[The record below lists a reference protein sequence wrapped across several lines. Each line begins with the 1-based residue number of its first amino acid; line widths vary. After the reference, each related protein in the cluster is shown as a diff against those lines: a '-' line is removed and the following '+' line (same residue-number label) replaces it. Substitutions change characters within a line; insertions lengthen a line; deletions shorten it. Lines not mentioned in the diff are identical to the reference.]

1 MKKVNW
7 SGVKKVLLEIV
18 GVLVVSAVFLG
29 VLFALAE
36 PFMSKGERVYAKD
49 KNADLGQNNENK
61 AVVVVAEEDESI
73 QEPIPEQPKRISL
86 GEFKLTAYCS
96 CKKCCGFWAN
106 GRPLD
111 ENGNDVVIGA
121 SGERLYQGVS
131 IAVDPAVIPYDS
143 KVYIDGKEY
152 IAHDCGGAI
161 KGNRIDVY
169 FDNHQD
175 ALDFGVQYANV
186 EVDAK

>member
-7 SGVKKVLLEIV
+7 LEVKKVFLEIV
-18 GVLVVSAVFLG
+18 CWFVVSAVFWG
-29 VLFALAE
+29 VLFAVAQ
-36 PFMSKGERVYAKD
+36 PFMSKGECVYSKD

-61 AVVVVAEEDESI
+61 AAVVVLEEN
-73 QEPIPEQPKRISL
+73 EPVPEQPKRISL

-96 CKKCCGFWAN
+96 CVKCCGFWAN
-106 GRPLD
+106 SRPID
-111 ENGNDVVIGA
+111 ENGNDIVIGA
-121 SGERLYQGVS
+121 SGERLYHGVS

>member
-1 MKKVNW
+1 MRKIKW
-7 SGVKKVLLEIV
+7 SGVKKVFFEIV
-18 GVLVVSAVFLG
+18 GVLVVSAVFFG

-36 PFMSKGERVYAKD
+36 PFMSKGDVVYRETEKA
-49 KNADLGQNNENK
+49 NLTQNKENK
-61 AVVVVAEEDESI
+61 AVAVIVDEKELV
-73 QEPIPEQPKRISL
+73 QEPIIEQPKRISL

-96 CKKCCGFWAN
+96 CKKCCGFWSY
-106 GRPLD
+106 GRPFD
-111 ENGNDVVIGA
+111 EKGNDIVIGA

-152 IAHDCGGAI
+152 IAHDCGGSI
-161 KGNRIDVY
+161 KGNRIDIY

-186 EVDAK
+186 EVEG

>member
-7 SGVKKVLLEIV
+7 SGVKKVFFEIV
-18 GVLVVSAVFLG
+18 GVLVVSAVFWG
-29 VLFALAE
+29 VLFAVAQ
-36 PFMSKGERVYAKD
+36 PFMSKGECVYKKEENVD
-49 KNADLGQNNENK
+49 FGQNNESN
-61 AVVVVAEEDESI
+61 AVLVIAEGKETV

-96 CKKCCGFWAN
+96 CKKCCGFWAYS
-106 GRPLD
+106 RPLD
-111 ENGNDVVIGA
+111 ENGNDIVIGA
-121 SGERLYQGVS
+121 TGERLYQGVS
-131 IAVDPAVIPYDS
+131 IAVDPAVISYDS

-175 ALDFGVQYANV
+175 ALDFGVQYAIV
-186 EVDAK
+186 EVDG

>member
-1 MKKVNW
+1 MKKVSW
-7 SGVKKVLLEIV
+7 SGVKKVFLEIV
-18 GVLVVSAVFLG
+18 GVLVVSAVFWG

-36 PFMSKGERVYAKD
+36 PFMSKGECVYGKD

-61 AVVVVAEEDESI
+61 AVLVIAEEK
-73 QEPIPEQPKRISL
+73 EPVPEQPKRISL

-96 CKKCCGFWAN
+96 CRKCCGFWAN
-106 GRPLD
+106 GRPID
-111 ENGNDVVIGA
+111 ENGNDIVIGA

-131 IAVDPAVIPYDS
+131 IAVDPAIIPYDS

-152 IAHDCGGAI
+152 ISNDCGGAI

-169 FDNHQD
+169 FENHED
-175 ALDFGVQYANV
+175 ALDFGVRYANV
-186 EVDAK
+186 EVDG

>member
-1 MKKVNW
+1 VKKVNW
-7 SGVKKVLLEIV
+7 SGVKKVFLEIV

-29 VLFALAE
+29 VLFSIAE
-36 PFMSKGERVYAKD
+36 NFMSKGECVYAKEESV
-49 KNADLGQNNENK
+49 DLTQNNENK
-61 AVVVVAEEDESI
+61 AAVVVLEEN
-73 QEPIPEQPKRISL
+73 EPVKKPEPEKTSRVSL

-96 CKKCCGFWAN
+96 CVKCCGFWAN
-106 GRPLD
+106 GRTLD
-111 ENGNDVVIGA
+111 ENGNDIVIGA

-143 KVYIDGKEY
+143 KVYINGKEY

-169 FDNHQD
+169 FDNHED
-175 ALDFGVQYANV
+175 ALRFGVQYANV
-186 EVDAK
+186 EVDE

>member
-7 SGVKKVLLEIV
+7 SGVKNVFLDILVGMIV
-18 GVLVVSAVFLG
+18 GAVFFG

-36 PFMSKGERVYAKD
+36 PFMSKGEYVYAKD
-49 KNADLGQNNENK
+49 KNADLCQNNENK
-61 AVVVVAEEDESI
+61 ELVVVVEEK
-73 QEPIPEQPKRISL
+73 EPVPEQPKRISL

-96 CKKCCGFWAN
+96 CVKCCGFWAY

-111 ENGNDVVIGA
+111 ENGNDIVIGA

-169 FDNHQD
+169 FDNHKD
-175 ALDFGVQYANV
+175 ALDFGVRYANV
-186 EVDAK
+186 EVDEKC

>member
-1 MKKVNW
+1 MRKVK
-7 SGVKKVLLEIV
+7 SAIMDLLV
-18 GVLVVSAVFLG
+18 GMVVGAVFFG

-36 PFMSKGERVYAKD
+36 PFMSKSKCVWVEEE
-49 KNADLGQNNENK
+49 NAYLEQNNESK
-61 AVVVVAEEDESI
+61 SELVVAEEKETI
-73 QEPIPEQPKRISL
+73 QEPAPEQPKRISL

-96 CKKCCGFWAN
+96 CKKCCGFWAY
-106 GRPLD
+106 GRPFD
-111 ENGNDVVIGA
+111 ENGNDIVIGA

-175 ALDFGVQYANV
+175 ALGFGVQYANV
-186 EVDAK
+186 ELLKEEN

>member
-1 MKKVNW
+1 MKKINW
-7 SGVKKVLLEIV
+7 SGVKKVFLEIV
-18 GVLVVSAVFLG
+18 GVLVVSAVFWG
-29 VLFALAE
+29 VIFAVAE
-36 PFMSKGERVYAKD
+36 PFMSKGECVYEKD

-61 AVVVVAEEDESI
+61 AAVVVAEENEPI
-73 QEPIPEQPKRISL
+73 QEPIIEQPKRISL

-96 CKKCCGFWAN
+96 CKKCCGAWAYS
-106 GRPLD
+106 RPLD
-111 ENGNDVVIGA
+111 ENGNDIVIGA
-121 SGERLYQGVS
+121 SGERLVQGVS
-131 IAVDPAVIPYDS
+131 IAVDPAVIHYDT

-175 ALDFGVQYANV
+175 ALDFGVQYAMV
-186 EVDAK
+186 EVDE

>member
-7 SGVKKVLLEIV
+7 SGVKKVLLDIV
-18 GVLVVSAVFLG
+18 GVLVVSAVFWG
-29 VLFALAE
+29 VLFAIAE
-36 PFMSKGERVYAKD
+36 PFMSKGECVYEKD
-49 KNADLGQNNENK
+49 KNADFGQNNESK
-61 AVVVVAEEDESI
+61 EVQVVVDEKEAV
-73 QEPIPEQPKRISL
+73 QEPVAEQPKRISL

-96 CKKCCGFWAN
+96 CHKCCGFWAYS
-106 GRPLD
+106 RPFD
-111 ENGNDVVIGA
+111 ENGNDIVIGA
-121 SGERLYQGVS
+121 SGERLVQGVS
-131 IAVDPAVIPYDS
+131 VAVDPTVIPYDS

-175 ALDFGVQYANV
+175 ALDFGVRYANV

>member
-7 SGVKKVLLEIV
+7 SGVKKVFLDVLVGAVV
-18 GVLVVSAVFLG
+18 GVVFFG

-36 PFMSKGERVYAKD
+36 PFMSKGECVYAKD

-61 AVVVVAEEDESI
+61 AVVVVVEENEPI
-73 QEPIPEQPKRISL
+73 QEPVPEQPKRISL

-96 CKKCCGFWAN
+96 CHKCCGFWAN
-106 GRPLD
+106 GRPID
-111 ENGNDVVIGA
+111 ENGNDIVIGA

-175 ALDFGVQYANV
+175 ALDFGVKYANV

>member
-7 SGVKKVLLEIV
+7 SGIKKMLLDIV
-18 GVLVVSAVFLG
+18 CVLVVSAVFWG

-36 PFMSKGERVYAKD
+36 PFMSKCKCVWVEEE
-49 KNADLGQNNENK
+49 NADLGQNNKNK
-61 AVVVVAEEDESI
+61 AVAVVVEENEL
-73 QEPIPEQPKRISL
+73 IPEQPKRISL

-96 CKKCCGFWAN
+96 CKKCCGFWAYS
-106 GRPLD
+106 RPID
-111 ENGNDVVIGA
+111 KYGNDIVIGA

-169 FDNHQD
+169 FDNHAD
-175 ALDFGVQYANV
+175 ALKFGVQYANV
-186 EVDAK
+186 EVEK